1 MVMMTMKQITIKSNS
16 VMTMRIAR
24 KWVRLVSLSLIFA
37 GVLAAPAGSVA
48 KTPKKPL
55 KVACIGNSI
64 TYGTGIADRLR
75 DGYPAQLQRLLGEG
89 YEVGSFGKPGACLL
103 RRGFRP
109 YNEQQEYRD
118 ALAFA
123 GDIVVIHLG
132 INDTDPRAWPC
143 YRDEFV
149 SDYLQLIDSLRACNP
164 KARFILARMTPI
176 SDRHH
181 RFQSGTKQWHGEI
194 QQAIEQV
201 ARLSKADLIDFYDSL
216 YVRPDLFPDGLHPN
230 PEGAGIMAQTVYG
243 AITGNYGGLRMPE
256 IYQDY
261 MVLQRNVP
269 LIVKGRAD
277 AGEEVRVSFAGQKLK
292 TRTNLR
298 GEWQV
303 QLQQLTEAGEDY
315 ELTVETAKK
324 RLVYR
329 HVAVGEVWLCS
340 GQSNMAFMLR
350 QAASGARDIPQADD
364 PGLRLY
370 NMQPR
375 WETNAVE
382 WPASAC
388 DSVNRHLYFRPAS
401 WQKATPASVRNFS
414 AVAYYFGRMLRDSL
428 GVPVGLICNA
438 VGGSTAESWVDRETL
453 ETQFPN
459 ILRDWLKN
467 DFIQDW
473 ARGRAALNIKQS
485 GNPLSRHPYQP
496 CYLYETAVRPLLD
509 YAVQGVVWY
518 QGESN
523 AHNWTTHE
531 RLFQMLKGT
540 FRKAFNNDRLP
551 VIFAQ
556 LSSLDRP
563 TWTWFRDSQRQLMD
577 ERDAT
582 YMAVTS
588 DLGDSLD
595 VHPRQKQPVGERMAR
610 WALARCYGKALV
622 PSGPLFE
629 KALLDGN
636 KVMVTFRYGETLHA
650 ADGGEVRTFE
660 LAEEDGLFYPAT
672 AEVVSGGVRLQ
683 CPQVKR
689 PRLVRYGWQPF
700 TRANLVNGDGLPA
713 STFRGAVD

>member
-1 MVMMTMKQITIKSNS
+1 MKKTIKP
-16 VMTMRIAR
+16 MKRIIMMISQ
-24 KWVRLVSLSLIFA
+24 KWSISLVILLACSINLSMYS
-37 GVLAAPAGSVA
+37 AP
-48 KTPKKPL
+48 KTPKKPV
-55 KVACIGNSI
+55 KVACVGNSI
-64 TYGTGIADRLR
+64 TYGTGIADRLH
-75 DGYPAQLQRLLGEG
+75 DGYPAQLQRLLGDG
-89 YEVGSFGKPGACLL
+89 YEVGNFGKPGACLL

-143 YRDEFV
+143 FRDEFV
-149 SDYLQLIDSLRACNP
+149 SDYLQLIDSLRGCNP
-164 KARFILARMTPI
+164 KARFIMARMTPI

-194 QQAIEQV
+194 QQTIEQV
-201 ARLSKADLIDFYDSL
+201 ARLAGADLIDFYDSL

-230 PEGAGIMAQTVYG
+230 PEGAGIMAQTVYS
-243 AITGNYGGLRMPE
+243 AITGKYGGLQLPE

-261 MVLQRNVP
+261 MVLQRDVP
-269 LIVKGRAD
+269 LTVKGRAD
-277 AGEEVRVSFAGQKLK
+277 TGEEVRVSIAGQKHK
-292 TRTNLR
+292 TTANLR

-303 QLQQLTEAGEDY
+303 QLQPLTKPGEGY
-315 ELTVETAKK
+315 ELTIETAKK
-324 RLVYR
+324 RFVYH

-340 GQSNMAFMLR
+340 GQSNMAFMLK
-350 QAASGARDIPQADD
+350 QAATGARDILLADD

-370 NMQPR
+370 NMVPR
-375 WETNAVE
+375 WETSAVE
-382 WPASAC
+382 WSPSVC
-388 DSVNRHLYFRPAS
+388 DSVNRHLYYMPAT
-401 WQKATPASVRNFS
+401 WKTANPANVRDVS
-414 AVAYYFGRMLRDSL
+414 AIAYYFGRMLRDSL

-438 VGGSTAESWVDRETL
+438 VGGSTTESWVDRETL

-485 GNPLSRHPYQP
+485 TNPWSRHPYQP
-496 CYLYETAVRPLLD
+496 CYLYETGTRPLAG
-509 YAVQGVVWY
+509 YAVKGVVWY

-540 FRKAFNNDRLP
+540 FRTTFHNGRLP
-551 VIFAQ
+551 FIYAQ
-556 LSSLDRP
+556 LSSIDRP
-563 TWTWFRDSQRQLMD
+563 TWTWFRDSQRLLMD

-610 WALARCYGKALV
+610 WALARCYGKTLT
-622 PSGPLFE
+622 PSGPLAKQARREGKDVF
-629 KALLDGN
+629 L
-636 KVMVTFRYGETLHA
+636 TFDYGQGLHTS
-650 ADGGEVRTFE
+650 DNQPLRTFE
-660 LAEEDGLFYPAT
+660 VAEEDGLFHPAE
-672 AEVVSGGVRLQ
+672 AEITQTGINLRCKAVA
-683 CPQVKR
+683 R

-700 TRANLVNGDGLPA
+700 TRANLVNADNLPA
-713 STFRGAVD
+713 STFRMEVE